1 MDRETGTDGQ
11 RDRHRWTDRQTQMAT
26 ERSTDGQRETSTDG
40 QRERQAQTQT
50 EINRPDVR
58 KSGRHIPPDDS
69 NDV

>member
-1 MDRETGTDGQ
+1 MDRQTDTDGHREKHRWTERDKYRWPERETGTD
-11 RDRHRWTDRQTQMAT
+11 R
-26 ERSTDGQRETSTDG
+26 
-40 QRERQAQTQT
+40 QT